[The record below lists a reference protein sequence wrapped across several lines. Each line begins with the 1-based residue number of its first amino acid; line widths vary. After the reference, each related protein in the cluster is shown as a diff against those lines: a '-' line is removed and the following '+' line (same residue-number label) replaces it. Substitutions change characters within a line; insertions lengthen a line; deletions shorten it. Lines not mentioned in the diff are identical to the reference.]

1 MKLSWKMTL
10 IFSIMMLAA
19 LFSMSMYASELT
31 VNGANAFTK
40 ARFFSMSSSIQRSLE
55 QDVSMMSIT
64 MQELTE
70 NTSFMAALNQMV
82 RDDSTD
88 QKVGTA
94 ARRAALQQ
102 LLQSPLV
109 DKFARVSFYTRII
122 SPLPIRNV
130 LSTAL
135 CRRCGIM
142 GASSAICKSAMTPRR

>member
-88 QKVGTA
+88 Q
-94 ARRAALQQ
+94 
-102 LLQSPLV
+102 
-109 DKFARVSFYTRII
+109 
-122 SPLPIRNV
+122 
-130 LSTAL
+130 
-135 CRRCGIM
+135 
-142 GASSAICKSAMTPRR
+142 

>member
-10 IFSIMMLAA
+10 IFTIMMLAA

-40 ARFFSMSSSIQRSLE
+40 ALLFSMSSSIQRSLE

-94 ARRAALQQ
+94 AAAPPCSSFCSRRWWTSSPACPSTPATAYSSRTTSTKTSAWTRKAL
-102 LLQSPLV
+102 P
-109 DKFARVSFYTRII
+109 
-122 SPLPIRNV
+122 
-130 LSTAL
+130 
-135 CRRCGIM
+135 
-142 GASSAICKSAMTPRR
+142 SSDTSKRFRAG

>member
-31 VNGANAFTK
+31 VNGENAFTK

-70 NTSFMAALNQMV
+70 NTSFSREAKK
-82 RDDSTD
+82 
-88 QKVGTA
+88 KVGREIPA
-94 ARRAALQQ
+94 SA
-102 LLQSPLV
+102 
-109 DKFARVSFYTRII
+109 
-122 SPLPIRNV
+122 
-130 LSTAL
+130 STE
-135 CRRCGIM
+135 
-142 GASSAICKSAMTPRR
+142 MT